1 VLGRNTRVLTF
12 SLPPM
17 LAEKVEKLA
26 KNQKRSKSDLLREM
40 IRVYE
45 EHLAEKEWQD
55 LFRFG
60 QETAKRIGIKS
71 EEELFE
77 LLNKKG

>member
-1 VLGRNTRVLTF
+1 MGRNTKILTF
-12 SLPPM
+12 SLPPET
-17 LAEKVEKLA
+17 AEEMEKLA
-26 KNQKRSKSDLLREM
+26 KAQKRSKSELLREM

-45 EHLAEKEWQD
+45 EHLAEKEWQEI
-55 LFRFG
+55 FRFG
-60 QETAKRIGIKS
+60 EETAKRLKIKS

>member
-1 VLGRNTRVLTF
+1 MLGRNTKVLTF

-17 LAEKVEKLA
+17 LAEKVENLA